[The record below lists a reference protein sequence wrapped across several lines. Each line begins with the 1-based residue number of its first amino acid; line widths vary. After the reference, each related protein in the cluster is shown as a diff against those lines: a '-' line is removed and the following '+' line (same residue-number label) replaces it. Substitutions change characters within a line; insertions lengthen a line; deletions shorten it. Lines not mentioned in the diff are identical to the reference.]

1 MSLASPVHQAYSLQ
15 MSHLKSPYED
25 CPSGDL
31 PNPGIKPRS
40 PVLQADSL
48 LSEPPGK
55 PRATITP
62 VKYKEMQK
70 HSYSTTRQ
78 GCRVGEM
85 PPIQETF
92 MLTEYTPAELMDIG
106 AKF

>member
-1 MSLASPVHQAYSLQ
+1 MGIFKARILEWVSISFFRGSSL
-15 MSHLKSPYED
+15 
-25 CPSGDL
+25 
-31 PNPGIKPRS
+31 PGTEPRS